1 MQFCFSLARLSKNY
15 VNKTSIFL
23 SKRANSSLV
32 ETFTRSGFVDQVY
45 AIHLQLNL
53 EARQVP
59 VVHSDSLA
67 PVRALLT
74 KLEGEHG
81 GRLPG
86 QLSRWKS
93 WGDNIALNIFSQHL
107 LYPELASLALSPAL
121 LNTVSSLLGPD
132 LVLLATTLFA
142 KYPSSSELGERY
154 TIANLKV
161 KLTKR
166 GAAKLT
172 FRKQDQLK
180 LGPENSPLPR
190 KRPWAQLLR
199 PKPCG

>member
-1 MQFCFSLARLSKNY
+1 MDVL
-15 VNKTSIFL
+15 
-23 SKRANSSLV
+23 
-32 ETFTRSGFVDQVY
+32 
-45 AIHLQLNL
+45 
-53 EARQVP
+53 QVP
-59 VVHSDSLA
+59 VVHPDSLA

-74 KLEGEHG
+74 KLESEHG

-93 WGDNIALNIFSQHL
+93 RGDFITLNFFSQHL

-121 LNTVSSLLGPD
+121 LNTVSSFLGPY

-161 KLTKR
+161 K
-166 GAAKLT
+166 
-172 FRKQDQLK
+172 
-180 LGPENSPLPR
+180 
-190 KRPWAQLLR
+190 
-199 PKPCG
+199 

>member
-15 VNKTSIFL
+15 VNKTGIFL
-23 SKRANSSLV
+23 SKRANSSVV

-53 EARQVP
+53 EALQVP

-74 KLEGEHG
+74 KLESEHG

-93 WGDNIALNIFSQHL
+93 
-107 LYPELASLALSPAL
+107 
-121 LNTVSSLLGPD
+121 
-132 LVLLATTLFA
+132 
-142 KYPSSSELGERY
+142 
-154 TIANLKV
+154 
-161 KLTKR
+161 
-166 GAAKLT
+166 
-172 FRKQDQLK
+172 
-180 LGPENSPLPR
+180 
-190 KRPWAQLLR
+190 
-199 PKPCG
+199 